1 MKITK
6 IATIVHEDFPNIVHV
21 QITTDEGITGLGESY
36 YFGSTVAHFINE
48 FAAPTIIGMDPLDR
62 LNISRKLTTY
72 VGYNSSGVETR
83 ARSAIDLAL
92 WDIEGKLTNK
102 PLYQLLGGTDQKKL
116 RIYNTCA
123 GRTYMRKSN
132 QGSSSW
138 GLDDQTNDLDDLRA
152 FMNDAGTLAQE
163 LLSEGITAMKIW
175 PFDIYAEA
183 NWGEDISVADL
194 KKGLA
199 PIESIRSA
207 VGEKMDIM
215 VELHSLW
222 RPLGAKKIMEA
233 LTDFN
238 IFWVEDPLHPDLLDE
253 FSELRNSNLPRIAHG
268 ETIASRTRV
277 KQLAQRNLIDV
288 LTLDME
294 WCGGLTDGIEF
305 AKIAKENG
313 VKIAPHDCTGPVGL
327 MVGAHLSTASDN
339 ALIQETVRSSL
350 RTWYPHL
357 VNGLP
362 EISNGEL
369 VVNNTPGHGLELTK
383 EFFASSGA
391 QKTVIS

>member
-1 MKITK
+1 MKIAKVT
-6 IATIVHEDFPNIVHV
+6 TIVHEDFPNIVHV
-21 QITTDEGITGLGESY
+21 QITTDTGITGLGESY

-48 FAAPTIIGMDPLDR
+48 FAASAIIGMDPLDR
-62 LNISRKLTTY
+62 VDISRTLTTY

-83 ARSAIDLAL
+83 ARSAIDIAL
-92 WDIEGKLTNK
+92 WDIEGKLQNK
-102 PLYQLLGGTDQKKL
+102 PLYQLLGGTSQKKL

-138 GLDDQTNDLDDLRA
+138 GLDDPTQDLDDLRA
-152 FMNDAGTLAQE
+152 FMENAGVLAKD

-175 PFDIYAEA
+175 PFDIYAEK
-183 NWGEDISVADL
+183 NWGEEISSEDL

-207 VGEKMDIM
+207 VGDDMGIM

-222 RPLGAKKIMEA
+222 GPHGAQKIMSA
-233 LTDFN
+233 LSDYN
-238 IFWVEDPLHPDLLDE
+238 IFWVEDPLHPDLLDD
-253 FSELRNSNLPRIAHG
+253 FADLRKAHFPRIAHG

-277 KQLAQRNLIDV
+277 KHLAERNLIDV
-288 LTLDME
+288 LTLDLE
-294 WCGGLTDGIEF
+294 WCGGLTEGLEF
-305 AKIAKENG
+305 AKIAEENK

-327 MVGAHLSTASDN
+327 MVGAHLSTASEN

-357 VNGLP
+357 VSGLP

-369 VVNNTPGHGLELTK
+369 VVKNTAGHGLELTE
-383 EFFASSGA
+383 EFLQSSGVHL
-391 QKTVIS
+391 THII